1 MVSDVI
7 IQNIHAREILDSRGN
22 PTVEVDI
29 STKTH
34 SARAAVPSGASTGI
48 HEALELRDKE
58 KRYIGQGVQK
68 AVANINTKIRKLLVG
83 HDCRR
88 QADIDAEMRDLD
100 GTKNKK
106 SLGANA
112 ILGVS
117 LAAAALSAKA
127 QEKPLYS
134 TLGGKNVLPIPCMNV
149 INGGV
154 HAQTRLQFQEFMVCP
169 KGKSFADS
177 VRIGSEVYHIL
188 KELIK
193 KKYGVSAIHVGD
205 EGGFAP
211 DLSSVEDALYL
222 LMRAATKAG
231 YAKNIRF
238 AIDAA
243 SSEFYNK
250 NTGKYF
256 VDGKWWSKE
265 KLTDFYDYL
274 MKTYPIFSIE
284 DPFEQDDF
292 LPYPK
297 LTAAAKRRGV
307 QIVGDDL
314 LVTNPDRIRLAQSKK
329 LCNALLLKVNQIG
342 TLTEAIQAARLSMDN
357 GWHVMV
363 SHRSGETEDNFI
375 ADLVVGLGTGQIK
388 SGAPCRGERTAKY
401 NQLLRIE
408 EQLGSKARYCSWS

>member
-1 MVSDVI
+1 MVSDTI
-7 IQNIHAREILDSRGN
+7 IRSIRAREILDSRGN

-29 STKTH
+29 SSKTH
-34 SARAAVPSGASTGI
+34 SARAAVPSGASTGV
-48 HEALELRDKE
+48 HEALELRDKGR
-58 KRYIGQGVQK
+58 RYLGNGVQK
-68 AVANINTKIRKLLVG
+68 AVTNINTKIARLLIG
-83 HDCRR
+83 HDCQR

-100 GTKNKK
+100 GTKNKTN
-106 SLGANA
+106 LGANA

-117 LAAAALSAKA
+117 LASAVLSAKVK
-127 QEKPLYS
+127 EKPLYA
-134 TLGGKNVLPIPCMNV
+134 TLGGRNVLPIPCMNV

-154 HAQTRLQFQEFMVCP
+154 HAQTRLRFQEFMVCP
-169 KGKSFADS
+169 KGRTFADS
-177 VRIGSEVYHIL
+177 VRIGAEVYHVL
-188 KELIK
+188 KEVIR

-211 DLSSVEDALYL
+211 DISSVEDALRL
-222 LMRAATKAG
+222 LSGAVAKAG
-231 YAKNIRF
+231 YERNVRF

-250 NTGKYF
+250 KTGKYF
-256 VDGKWWSKE
+256 VDNKWWPAE
-265 KLTDFYDYL
+265 KLTDFYERL
-274 MKTYPIFSIE
+274 MKTYQIFSIE

-292 LPYPK
+292 GPYPE
-297 LTAAAKRRGV
+297 LTRLARRRGV

-314 LVTNPDRIRLAQSKK
+314 LVTNHERIRLAQSKK
-329 LCNALLLKVNQIG
+329 LCSALLLKVNQIG
-342 TLTEAIQAARLSMDN
+342 TLTEARQAAHLAIDD

-363 SHRSGETEDNFI
+363 SHRSGETEDSFI

-408 EQLGSKARYCSWS
+408 EALGSKARYSSWS